1 MQEQLFFVSK
11 NRALLRVF
19 TTFLTSNGSKN
30 VSVSHIHVMW
40 VLERSALMSSEVQL
54 FERGSELW
62 WTSKFGHRRSELWR
76 TSTIDHLMFYELLR
90 ASTIEHRNFCMHRP
104 SSIGTF
110 VSIDHRQSDSPS
122 LKVVVNEVSRHF
134 KVHKQKQLLV
144 EKHFFKMLVFQC
156 FVLSSY
162 KSKKRFES
170 NRELI
175 QHF

>member
-1 MQEQLFFVSK
+1 MNLGWEIAAMMMPQLEFVFLIRGPTFRTWFGTLINIEVRTTAFWTLK
-11 NRALLRVF
+11 NIDHRPSNVLRTFTCIDHRA
-19 TTFLTSNGSKN
+19 
-30 VSVSHIHVMW
+30 
-40 VLERSALMSSEVQL
+40 
-54 FERGSELW
+54 SELY
-62 WTSKFGHRRSELWR
+62 RA
-76 TSTIDHLMFYELLR
+76 STIDHPN
-90 ASTIEHRNFCMHRP
+90 STVHRP
-104 SSIGTF
+104 STIRTLLC
-110 VSIDHRQSDSPS
+110 IDHRPSDSS

>member
-1 MQEQLFFVSK
+1 MSLPTLKFYFVLHQIVQLFLH
-11 NRALLRVF
+11 LL
-19 TTFLTSNGSKN
+19 
-30 VSVSHIHVMW
+30 
-40 VLERSALMSSEVQL
+40 SEVQL

-90 ASTIEHRNFCMHRP
+90 ASTIEHRNFTVHRP
-104 SSIGTF
+104 STIRTLLC
-110 VSIDHRQSDSPS
+110 IDHRPSDSS